1 MGVLSN
7 LEPASVFYYFEEI
20 CGIPHTSHHE
30 KALSDYCVQ
39 FAKAHGLAC
48 RQDEMGNVLI
58 KAPATPGY
66 EKEPGLI
73 LQGHLD
79 MVGDKTADCPLDLEK
94 EAIHPVVDGGYV
106 CAEGTTL
113 GGDDGIAVAYAL
125 AVLDAKDIPHPA
137 LEVVLTVCEEVG
149 LLGASAM
156 DFSDLEG
163 RMLVNI
169 DSEEEGVLTA
179 GCAGGRRVECHL
191 PITRAAVTGTA
202 VKADIAGLA
211 GGHSGTEI
219 HKGRANAIAL
229 LGRYLTLLSDHGA
242 EYAVLTLSGGAK
254 ENVIPKESSVTLVLP
269 AGITEAVRA
278 AGADFTAQMKAEFGT
293 ADPGIRLQLTEEGCG
308 EYDALDANS
317 AERLRK
323 ALLLMPWG
331 VQSMSMD
338 VPGLVETSLNLGVA
352 EMSGTEAILRFAIR
366 SSVPSAK
373 ELLSCKVQSLTE
385 LLGGSVRFHGDY
397 PAWVYARESALRDRC
412 VAVYEAQLR
421 AEKQEVALAD
431 TSILWRVE
439 NSIELEAR
447 QAETARLLLEMGGV
461 HTFWLEGEPVTVRR
475 CSVSVTL
482 REETASLRLDCQRS
496 YDTPQPSAA
505 QCKQLA
511 ELCTQTVQSFW
522 QQGIDLVHLQQRSA
536 LQNGV
541 GREKITIKNACPQLK
556 ADVRFLPM

>member
-39 FAKAHGLAC
+39 FAKAHGLSC

-94 EAIHPVVDGGYV
+94 DAIHPVVDGGYV

-163 RMLVNI
+163 RILVNI

-352 EMSGTEAILRFAIR
+352 EMDEQRSHPALFHPQLGAFGQGAAELQTADPDRAAGRQRAVPRRLSRLDLRPRKRPARPLRSCVRGTVR
-366 SSVPSAK
+366 
-373 ELLSCKVQSLTE
+373 CKA
-385 LLGGSVRFHGDY
+385 
-397 PAWVYARESALRDRC
+397 PDRC
-412 VAVYEAQLR
+412 HSCGPGMRHPLR
-421 AEKQEVALAD
+421 QNRRAGLH
-431 TSILWRVE
+431 
-439 NSIELEAR
+439 
-447 QAETARLLLEMGGV
+447 LLRP
-461 HTFWLEGEPVTVRR
+461 EP
-475 CSVSVTL
+475 
-482 REETASLRLDCQRS
+482 A
-496 YDTPQPSAA
+496 
-505 QCKQLA
+505 
-511 ELCTQTVQSFW
+511 
-522 QQGIDLVHLQQRSA
+522 
-536 LQNGV
+536 
-541 GREKITIKNACPQLK
+541 ACPHPQRARRHCIGGPCVGIPEGYSGL
-556 ADVRFLPM
+556 

>member
-1 MGVLSN
+1 MGVLTK
-7 LEPASVFYYFEEI
+7 LEPASVFHYFEEI
-20 CGIPHTSHHE
+20 CSIPHTSHHE

-66 EKEPGLI
+66 ENQPALI

-79 MVGDKTADCPLDLEK
+79 MVGDKTAACPLDLEK
-94 EAIHPVVDGGYV
+94 DAIQLVVDGDYV
-106 CAEGTTL
+106 RAEGTTL

-163 RMLVNI
+163 RILVNI

-191 PITRAAVTGTA
+191 PIARVPVTGTA
-202 VKADIAGLA
+202 VKADVTGLV

-229 LGRYLTLLSDHGA
+229 LGRWLTLLTENGVD
-242 EYAVLTLSGGAK
+242 YAALALSGGAK
-254 ENVIPKESSVTLVLP
+254 ENVIPKESSITLVLP
-269 AGITEAVRA
+269 AGITEGVHTA
-278 AGADFTAQMKAEFGT
+278 AAQFAAQMQAEYGT
-293 ADPGIRLQLTEEGCG
+293 ADPAICLQLTEQGCG
-308 EYDALDANS
+308 AFSALDADS
-317 AERLRK
+317 TQRLRK

-352 EMSGTEAILRFAIR
+352 EMDEQEAILRFSIR
-366 SSVPSAK
+366 SSMPSAK
-373 ELLSCKVQSLTE
+373 ELLCCKVQTLTE

-397 PAWVYARESALRDRC
+397 PAWTYARESALRDRC
-412 VAVYEAQLR
+412 VAVYEAQYG
-421 AEKQEVALAD
+421 EKPQIVAIHAGLECG
-431 TSILWRVE
+431 ILSGKIDGLDCISFGP
-439 NSIELEAR
+439 N
-447 QAETARLLLEMGGV
+447 LLHV
-461 HTFWLEGEPVTVRR
+461 HTPNERADIA
-475 CSVSVTL
+475 SVARVW
-482 REETASLRLDCQRS
+482 E
-496 YDTPQPSAA
+496 Y
-505 QCKQLA
+505 
-511 ELCTQTVQSFW
+511 
-522 QQGIDLVHLQQRSA
+522 
-536 LQNGV
+536 
-541 GREKITIKNACPQLK
+541 LK
-556 ADVRFLPM
+556 AILAYKA

>member
-94 EAIHPVVDGGYV
+94 DAIHPVVDGGYV

-163 RMLVNI
+163 RILVNI

-191 PITRAAVTGTA
+191 PIARVPVTGTA
-202 VKADIAGLA
+202 VKADVIGLV

-229 LGRYLTLLSDHGA
+229 LGRWLTLLTEMAWTTPLWHCPAAQRRMSFPKKA
-242 EYAVLTLSGGAK
+242 ASRWCCPQASPRACTLL
-254 ENVIPKESSVTLVLP
+254 PLSSPHRCRPNMARQTP
-269 AGITEAVRA
+269 PSACSSRNRA
-278 AGADFTAQMKAEFGT
+278 AA
-293 ADPGIRLQLTEEGCG
+293 
-308 EYDALDANS
+308 
-317 AERLRK
+317 
-323 ALLLMPWG
+323 
-331 VQSMSMD
+331 
-338 VPGLVETSLNLGVA
+338 
-352 EMSGTEAILRFAIR
+352 
-366 SSVPSAK
+366 
-373 ELLSCKVQSLTE
+373 
-385 LLGGSVRFHGDY
+385 
-397 PAWVYARESALRDRC
+397 
-412 VAVYEAQLR
+412 
-421 AEKQEVALAD
+421 
-431 TSILWRVE
+431 
-439 NSIELEAR
+439 
-447 QAETARLLLEMGGV
+447 
-461 HTFWLEGEPVTVRR
+461 
-475 CSVSVTL
+475 
-482 REETASLRLDCQRS
+482 
-496 YDTPQPSAA
+496 
-505 QCKQLA
+505 
-511 ELCTQTVQSFW
+511 
-522 QQGIDLVHLQQRSA
+522 RSA
-536 LQNGV
+536 H
-541 GREKITIKNACPQLK
+541 
-556 ADVRFLPM
+556 

>member
-1 MGVLSN
+1 MSALTG
-7 LEPASVFYYFEEI
+7 LEPASVFHYFEEI

-48 RQDEMGNVLI
+48 RQDEMGNLLI

-94 EAIHPVVDGGYV
+94 DAIHPVVDGGYV

-125 AVLDAKDIPHPA
+125 AVLDSKDIPHPA

-191 PITRAAVTGTA
+191 PIARVPVTGTA
-202 VKADIAGLA
+202 VKADVIGLV

-229 LGRYLTLLSDHGA
+229 LGRWLTLLTENGVD
-242 EYAVLTLSGGAK
+242 YAALALSGGAK
-254 ENVIPKESSVTLVLP
+254 ENVIPKESNITLVLP
-269 AGITEAVRA
+269 AGITEGVHTA
-278 AGADFTAQMKAEFGT
+278 AAQFAAQVQAEYGT
-293 ADPGIRLQLTEEGCG
+293 ADPAIRLQLTEQGCG
-308 EYDALDANS
+308 AFSALDADS
-317 AERLRK
+317 TQRLRK

-331 VQSMSMD
+331 VQAMSMD

-352 EMSGTEAILRFAIR
+352 EMDEQEAILRFSIR

-373 ELLSCKVQSLTE
+373 ELLCCKVQTLTE
-385 LLGGSVRFHGDY
+385 LLGGGVRFHGDY
-397 PAWVYARESALRDRC
+397 PAWTYARESALRDRC
-412 VAVYEAQLR
+412 VAVYEAQYG
-421 AEKQEVALAD
+421 EKPQIAAMHAGLECG
-431 TSILWRVE
+431 IL
-439 NSIELEAR
+439 SGKIEGLDCISFGPN
-447 QAETARLLLEMGGV
+447 LLHV
-461 HTFWLEGEPVTVRR
+461 HTPNERADIA
-475 CSVSVTL
+475 SVARVW
-482 REETASLRLDCQRS
+482 E
-496 YDTPQPSAA
+496 Y
-505 QCKQLA
+505 
-511 ELCTQTVQSFW
+511 
-522 QQGIDLVHLQQRSA
+522 
-536 LQNGV
+536 
-541 GREKITIKNACPQLK
+541 LK
-556 ADVRFLPM
+556 AILAYKA

>member
-1 MGVLSN
+1 MSALTG
-7 LEPASVFYYFEEI
+7 LEPASVFHYFEEI

-48 RQDEMGNVLI
+48 RQDEMGNLLI

-94 EAIHPVVDGGYV
+94 DAIHPVVDGGYV

-191 PITRAAVTGTA
+191 PIARVPVTGTA
-202 VKADIAGLA
+202 VKADVIGLA

-229 LGRYLTLLSDHGA
+229 LGRWLTLLTENGVD
-242 EYAVLTLSGGAK
+242 YAALALSGGAK
-254 ENVIPKESSVTLVLP
+254 ENVIPKESSITLVLP
-269 AGITEAVRA
+269 AGITEGVHTA
-278 AGADFTAQMKAEFGT
+278 AAQFAAQVQAEYGM
-293 ADPGIRLQLTEEGCG
+293 ADPAIRLQLTEQGCG
-308 EYDALDANS
+308 AFSALDADS
-317 AERLRK
+317 TQRLRK

-331 VQSMSMD
+331 VQAMSMD

-352 EMSGTEAILRFAIR
+352 EMDEQEAILRFSIR

-373 ELLSCKVQSLTE
+373 ELLCCKVQTLTE
-385 LLGGSVRFHGDY
+385 LLGGGVRFHGDY
-397 PAWVYARESALRDRC
+397 PAWTYARESALRDRC
-412 VAVYEAQLR
+412 VAVYEAQYGKKPQI
-421 AEKQEVALAD
+421 AALHAGLECG
-431 TSILWRVE
+431 IL
-439 NSIELEAR
+439 SGKIEGLDCISFGPN
-447 QAETARLLLEMGGV
+447 LLHV
-461 HTFWLEGEPVTVRR
+461 HTPNERADIA
-475 CSVSVTL
+475 SVARVW
-482 REETASLRLDCQRS
+482 E
-496 YDTPQPSAA
+496 Y
-505 QCKQLA
+505 
-511 ELCTQTVQSFW
+511 
-522 QQGIDLVHLQQRSA
+522 
-536 LQNGV
+536 
-541 GREKITIKNACPQLK
+541 LK
-556 ADVRFLPM
+556 AILAYKA

>member
-1 MGVLSN
+1 MSALTG
-7 LEPASVFYYFEEI
+7 LEPASVFHYFEEI

-48 RQDEMGNVLI
+48 RQDEMGNLLI

-94 EAIHPVVDGGYV
+94 DAIHPVVDGGYV

-156 DFSDLEG
+156 DLSDLEG

-191 PITRAAVTGTA
+191 PIARVPVTGTA
-202 VKADIAGLA
+202 VKADVIGLV

-229 LGRYLTLLSDHGA
+229 LGRWLTLLTENGVD
-242 EYAVLTLSGGAK
+242 YAALTLSGGAK
-254 ENVIPKESSVTLVLP
+254 ENVIPKESSITLVLP
-269 AGITEAVRA
+269 AGITEGVHTA
-278 AGADFTAQMKAEFGT
+278 AAQFAAQVQAEYGM
-293 ADPGIRLQLTEEGCG
+293 ADPAIRLQLTEQGCG
-308 EYDALDANS
+308 AFSALDADS
-317 AERLRK
+317 TQRLRK

-331 VQSMSMD
+331 VQAMSMD

-352 EMSGTEAILRFAIR
+352 EMDEQEAILRFSIR

-373 ELLSCKVQSLTE
+373 ELLCCKVQTLTE
-385 LLGGSVRFHGDY
+385 LLGGGVRFHGDY
-397 PAWVYARESALRDRC
+397 PAWTYARESALRDRC
-412 VAVYEAQLR
+412 VAVYEAQYGKKPQI
-421 AEKQEVALAD
+421 AALHAGLECG
-431 TSILWRVE
+431 IL
-439 NSIELEAR
+439 SGKIEGLDCISFGPN
-447 QAETARLLLEMGGV
+447 LLHV
-461 HTFWLEGEPVTVRR
+461 HTPNERADIA
-475 CSVSVTL
+475 SVARVWEYLKTI
-482 REETASLRLDCQRS
+482 
-496 YDTPQPSAA
+496 
-505 QCKQLA
+505 LA
-511 ELCTQTVQSFW
+511 YKE
-522 QQGIDLVHLQQRSA
+522 
-536 LQNGV
+536 
-541 GREKITIKNACPQLK
+541 
-556 ADVRFLPM
+556 

>member
-1 MGVLSN
+1 MSALTG
-7 LEPASVFYYFEEI
+7 LEPASVFHYFEEI

-48 RQDEMGNVLI
+48 RQDEMGNLLI

-94 EAIHPVVDGGYV
+94 DAIHPVVDGGYV

-191 PITRAAVTGTA
+191 PIARVPVTGTA
-202 VKADIAGLA
+202 VKADVIGLV

-229 LGRYLTLLSDHGA
+229 LGRWLTLLTENGVD
-242 EYAVLTLSGGAK
+242 YAALTLSGGAK
-254 ENVIPKESSVTLVLP
+254 ENVIPKESSITLVLP
-269 AGITEAVRA
+269 AGITEGVHTA
-278 AGADFTAQMKAEFGT
+278 AAQFAAQVQAEYGM
-293 ADPGIRLQLTEEGCG
+293 ADPAIRLQLTEQGCG
-308 EYDALDANS
+308 AFSALDADS
-317 AERLRK
+317 TQRLRK

-352 EMSGTEAILRFAIR
+352 EMDEQEAILRFSIR
-366 SSVPSAK
+366 SSMPSAK
-373 ELLSCKVQSLTE
+373 ELLCCKVQTLTE

-397 PAWVYARESALRDRC
+397 PAWTYARESALRDRC
-412 VAVYEAQLR
+412 VAVYEAQYG
-421 AEKQEVALAD
+421 EKPQIVAIHAGLECG
-431 TSILWRVE
+431 ILSGKIDGLDCISFGP
-439 NSIELEAR
+439 N
-447 QAETARLLLEMGGV
+447 LLHV
-461 HTFWLEGEPVTVRR
+461 HTPNERADIA
-475 CSVSVTL
+475 SVARVW
-482 REETASLRLDCQRS
+482 E
-496 YDTPQPSAA
+496 Y
-505 QCKQLA
+505 
-511 ELCTQTVQSFW
+511 
-522 QQGIDLVHLQQRSA
+522 
-536 LQNGV
+536 
-541 GREKITIKNACPQLK
+541 LK
-556 ADVRFLPM
+556 AILSYKE

>member
-1 MGVLSN
+1 MSALTG
-7 LEPASVFYYFEEI
+7 LEPASVFHYFEEI

-48 RQDEMGNVLI
+48 RQDEMGNLLI

-94 EAIHPVVDGGYV
+94 DAIHPVVDGGYV

-156 DFSDLEG
+156 DLSDLEG

-202 VKADIAGLA
+202 VKADVIGLA

-229 LGRYLTLLSDHGA
+229 LGRWLTLLTENGVD
-242 EYAVLTLSGGAK
+242 YAALALSGGAK
-254 ENVIPKESSVTLVLP
+254 ENVIPKESSITLVLP
-269 AGITEAVRA
+269 AGITEGVHTA
-278 AGADFTAQMKAEFGT
+278 AAQFAAQVQAEYGM
-293 ADPGIRLQLTEEGCG
+293 ADPAIRLQLTEQGCG
-308 EYDALDANS
+308 AFSALDADS
-317 AERLRK
+317 TQRLRK

-331 VQSMSMD
+331 VQAMSMD

-352 EMSGTEAILRFAIR
+352 EMDEQEAILRFSIR

-373 ELLSCKVQSLTE
+373 ELLCCKVQTLTE
-385 LLGGSVRFHGDY
+385 LLGGGVRFHGDY
-397 PAWVYARESALRDRC
+397 PAWTYARESALRDRC
-412 VAVYEAQLR
+412 VAVYEAQYGKKPQI
-421 AEKQEVALAD
+421 AALHAGLECG
-431 TSILWRVE
+431 IL
-439 NSIELEAR
+439 SGKIEGLDCISFGPN
-447 QAETARLLLEMGGV
+447 LLHV
-461 HTFWLEGEPVTVRR
+461 HTPNERADIA
-475 CSVSVTL
+475 SVARVW
-482 REETASLRLDCQRS
+482 E
-496 YDTPQPSAA
+496 Y
-505 QCKQLA
+505 
-511 ELCTQTVQSFW
+511 
-522 QQGIDLVHLQQRSA
+522 
-536 LQNGV
+536 
-541 GREKITIKNACPQLK
+541 LK
-556 ADVRFLPM
+556 AILAYKA

>member
-163 RMLVNI
+163 RILVNI

-202 VKADIAGLA
+202 VKADVTGLV

-229 LGRYLTLLSDHGA
+229 LGRWLTLLTENGVD
-242 EYAVLTLSGGAK
+242 YAALALSGGAK
-254 ENVIPKESSVTLVLP
+254 ENVIPKESSITLVLP
-269 AGITEAVRA
+269 AGITEGVHTA
-278 AGADFTAQMKAEFGT
+278 AAQFAAQVQAEYGT
-293 ADPGIRLQLTEEGCG
+293 ADPAICLQLTEQGCG
-308 EYDALDANS
+308 AFSALDADS
-317 AERLRK
+317 TQRLRK

-331 VQSMSMD
+331 VQAMSMD

-352 EMSGTEAILRFAIR
+352 EMDEQEAILRFSIR

-373 ELLSCKVQSLTE
+373 ELLSPARSGVNGARRLAAQTAAANGWYYMDWLANDDNPEYHRRVTGPAIVQSIAREGKSAVDAIVIGVGSGGTVTGVGE
-385 LLGGSVRFHGDY
+385 TIKAWTNDVRIAAVEPYESQALGGGLTGPHGISDLGY
-397 PAWVYARESALRDRC
+397 GFVPENFNAYVVDNV
-412 VAVYEAQLR
+412 VAVNTTDAQRAAQKVLRTDAIPASVASGAVLQAAAQLIH
-421 AEKQEVALAD
+421 V
-431 TSILWRVE
+431 
-439 NSIELEAR
+439 
-447 QAETARLLLEMGGV
+447 G
-461 HTFWLEGEPVTVRR
+461 
-475 CSVSVTL
+475 
-482 REETASLRLDCQRS
+482 AS
-496 YDTPQPSAA
+496 
-505 QCKQLA
+505 
-511 ELCTQTVQSFW
+511 
-522 QQGIDLVHLQQRSA
+522 RSA
-536 LQNGV
+536 LAILP
-541 GREKITIKNACPQLK
+541 GRQIVNTL
-556 ADVRFLPM
+556 

>member
-1 MGVLSN
+1 MSALTG
-7 LEPASVFYYFEEI
+7 LEPASVFHYFEEI

-48 RQDEMGNVLI
+48 RQDEMGNLLI

-66 EKEPGLI
+66 EKELGLI

-94 EAIHPVVDGGYV
+94 DAIHPVVDGGYV

-137 LEVVLTVCEEVG
+137 LEVVLTVCEELG

-202 VKADIAGLA
+202 VKADVIGLA

-229 LGRYLTLLSDHGA
+229 LGRWLTLLTENGVD
-242 EYAVLTLSGGAK
+242 YAALALSGGAK
-254 ENVIPKESSVTLVLP
+254 ENVIPKESSITLVLP
-269 AGITEAVRA
+269 AGITEGVHTA
-278 AGADFTAQMKAEFGT
+278 AAQFAAQVQAEYGM
-293 ADPGIRLQLTEEGCG
+293 ADPAIRLQLTEQGCG
-308 EYDALDANS
+308 AFSALDADS
-317 AERLRK
+317 TQRLRK

-331 VQSMSMD
+331 VQAMSMD

-352 EMSGTEAILRFAIR
+352 EMDEQEAILRFSIR

-373 ELLSCKVQSLTE
+373 ELLSCKVQTLTE

-397 PAWVYARESALRDRC
+397 PAWTYARESALRNRC
-412 VAVYEAQLR
+412 VAVYEAQYGKKPQI
-421 AEKQEVALAD
+421 AALHAGLECG
-431 TSILWRVE
+431 IL
-439 NSIELEAR
+439 SGKIEGLDCISFGPN
-447 QAETARLLLEMGGV
+447 LLHV
-461 HTFWLEGEPVTVRR
+461 HTPNERADIA
-475 CSVSVTL
+475 SVARVW
-482 REETASLRLDCQRS
+482 E
-496 YDTPQPSAA
+496 Y
-505 QCKQLA
+505 
-511 ELCTQTVQSFW
+511 
-522 QQGIDLVHLQQRSA
+522 
-536 LQNGV
+536 
-541 GREKITIKNACPQLK
+541 LK
-556 ADVRFLPM
+556 AILAYKE

>member
-1 MGVLSN
+1 MSALTG
-7 LEPASVFYYFEEI
+7 LEPASVFHYFEEI

-48 RQDEMGNVLI
+48 RQDEMGNLLI

-94 EAIHPVVDGGYV
+94 DAIHPVVDGGYV

-191 PITRAAVTGTA
+191 PIARVPVTGTA
-202 VKADIAGLA
+202 VKADVIGLV

-229 LGRYLTLLSDHGA
+229 LGRWLTLLTENGVD
-242 EYAVLTLSGGAK
+242 YAALALSGGAK
-254 ENVIPKESSVTLVLP
+254 ENVIPKESNITLVLP
-269 AGITEAVRA
+269 AGITEGVHTA
-278 AGADFTAQMKAEFGT
+278 AAQFAAQVQAEYGM
-293 ADPGIRLQLTEEGCG
+293 ADPAIRLQLTEQGCG
-308 EYDALDANS
+308 AFSALDADS
-317 AERLRK
+317 TQRLRK

-331 VQSMSMD
+331 VQAMSMD

-352 EMSGTEAILRFAIR
+352 EMDEQEAILRFSIR

-373 ELLSCKVQSLTE
+373 ELLCCKVQTLTE
-385 LLGGSVRFHGDY
+385 LLGGGVRFHGDY
-397 PAWVYARESALRDRC
+397 PAWTYARESALRDRC
-412 VAVYEAQLR
+412 VAVYEAQYG
-421 AEKQEVALAD
+421 EKPQIAAMHAGLECG
-431 TSILWRVE
+431 IL
-439 NSIELEAR
+439 SGKIEGLDCISFGPN
-447 QAETARLLLEMGGV
+447 LLHV
-461 HTFWLEGEPVTVRR
+461 HTPNERADIA
-475 CSVSVTL
+475 SVARVW
-482 REETASLRLDCQRS
+482 E
-496 YDTPQPSAA
+496 Y
-505 QCKQLA
+505 
-511 ELCTQTVQSFW
+511 
-522 QQGIDLVHLQQRSA
+522 
-536 LQNGV
+536 
-541 GREKITIKNACPQLK
+541 LK
-556 ADVRFLPM
+556 AILAYKE

>member
-1 MGVLSN
+1 MSALTG
-7 LEPASVFYYFEEI
+7 LEPASVFHYFEEI

-94 EAIHPVVDGGYV
+94 DAIHPVVDGGYV

-125 AVLDAKDIPHPA
+125 AVLDSKDIPHPA

-191 PITRAAVTGTA
+191 PIARVPVTGTA
-202 VKADIAGLA
+202 VKADVIGLV

-229 LGRYLTLLSDHGA
+229 LGRWLTLLTENGVD
-242 EYAVLTLSGGAK
+242 YAALALSGGAK
-254 ENVIPKESSVTLVLP
+254 ENVIPKESNITLVLP
-269 AGITEAVRA
+269 AGITEGVHTA
-278 AGADFTAQMKAEFGT
+278 AAQFAAQVQAEYGT
-293 ADPGIRLQLTEEGCG
+293 ADPAIRLQLTEQGCG
-308 EYDALDANS
+308 AFSALDADS
-317 AERLRK
+317 TQRLRK

-331 VQSMSMD
+331 VQAMSMD

-352 EMSGTEAILRFAIR
+352 EMDEQEAILRFSIR

-373 ELLSCKVQSLTE
+373 ELLCCKVQTLTE
-385 LLGGSVRFHGDY
+385 LLGGGVRFHGDY
-397 PAWVYARESALRDRC
+397 PAWTYARESALRDRC
-412 VAVYEAQLR
+412 VAVYEAQYG
-421 AEKQEVALAD
+421 EKPQIAAMHAGLECG
-431 TSILWRVE
+431 IL
-439 NSIELEAR
+439 SGKIEGLDCISFGPN
-447 QAETARLLLEMGGV
+447 LLHV
-461 HTFWLEGEPVTVRR
+461 HTPNERADIA
-475 CSVSVTL
+475 SVARVW
-482 REETASLRLDCQRS
+482 E
-496 YDTPQPSAA
+496 Y
-505 QCKQLA
+505 
-511 ELCTQTVQSFW
+511 
-522 QQGIDLVHLQQRSA
+522 
-536 LQNGV
+536 
-541 GREKITIKNACPQLK
+541 LK
-556 ADVRFLPM
+556 AILAYKA

>member
-94 EAIHPVVDGGYV
+94 DAIHPVVDGGYV

-163 RMLVNI
+163 RLLLNI

-202 VKADIAGLA
+202 VKADIDGPC
-211 GGHSGTEI
+211 
-219 HKGRANAIAL
+219 GRALRHRDSQRPRQRHRSAGAL
-229 LGRYLTLLSDHGA
+229 ADTADRKWRGLRRCWHCPAAQRRMSF
-242 EYAVLTLSGGAK
+242 
-254 ENVIPKESSVTLVLP
+254 PKESSITLVLP
-269 AGITEAVRA
+269 AGITEGVHTA
-278 AGADFTAQMKAEFGT
+278 A
-293 ADPGIRLQLTEEGCG
+293 
-308 EYDALDANS
+308 
-317 AERLRK
+317 
-323 ALLLMPWG
+323 
-331 VQSMSMD
+331 
-338 VPGLVETSLNLGVA
+338 
-352 EMSGTEAILRFAIR
+352 
-366 SSVPSAK
+366 
-373 ELLSCKVQSLTE
+373 
-385 LLGGSVRFHGDY
+385 
-397 PAWVYARESALRDRC
+397 
-412 VAVYEAQLR
+412 AQLR
-421 AEKQEVALAD
+421 RTDAGRI
-431 TSILWRVE
+431 S
-439 NSIELEAR
+439 AR
-447 QAETARLLLEMGGV
+447 Q
-461 HTFWLEGEPVTVRR
+461 
-475 CSVSVTL
+475 
-482 REETASLRLDCQRS
+482 
-496 YDTPQPSAA
+496 TPPSACSSPRRA
-505 QCKQLA
+505 AANTMHWMRTPPSVCAKP
-511 ELCTQTVQSFW
+511 C
-522 QQGIDLVHLQQRSA
+522 
-536 LQNGV
+536 
-541 GREKITIKNACPQLK
+541 C
-556 ADVRFLPM
+556 

>member
-20 CGIPHTSHHE
+20 CSIPHTSHHE

-94 EAIHPVVDGGYV
+94 DAIHPVVDGGYV

-137 LEVVLTVCEEVG
+137 LEVVL
-149 LLGASAM
+149 
-156 DFSDLEG
+156 
-163 RMLVNI
+163 NI

-179 GCAGGRRVECHL
+179 GCAGGRRVDCHL
-191 PITRAAVTGTA
+191 PIARVPVTGTA
-202 VKADIAGLA
+202 VKADVIGLV

-412 VAVYEAQLR
+412 VAVYEAQYG
-421 AEKQEVALAD
+421 EKPQIVALHAGLECG
-431 TSILWRVE
+431 IL
-439 NSIELEAR
+439 SGKIEGLDCISFGPN
-447 QAETARLLLEMGGV
+447 LLHV
-461 HTFWLEGEPVTVRR
+461 HTPNERADIA
-475 CSVSVTL
+475 SVARVW
-482 REETASLRLDCQRS
+482 E
-496 YDTPQPSAA
+496 Y
-505 QCKQLA
+505 
-511 ELCTQTVQSFW
+511 
-522 QQGIDLVHLQQRSA
+522 
-536 LQNGV
+536 
-541 GREKITIKNACPQLK
+541 LK
-556 ADVRFLPM
+556 AILAYKE

>member
-1 MGVLSN
+1 MSALTG
-7 LEPASVFYYFEEI
+7 LEPASVFHYFEEI

-48 RQDEMGNVLI
+48 RQDEMGNLLI

-94 EAIHPVVDGGYV
+94 DAIHPVVDGGYV

-191 PITRAAVTGTA
+191 PIARVPVTGTA
-202 VKADIAGLA
+202 VKADVIGLV

-229 LGRYLTLLSDHGA
+229 LGRWLTLLTENGVD
-242 EYAVLTLSGGAK
+242 YAALALSGGAK
-254 ENVIPKESSVTLVLP
+254 ENVIPKESSITLVLP
-269 AGITEAVRA
+269 AGITEGVHTA
-278 AGADFTAQMKAEFGT
+278 AAQFAAQVQAEYGM
-293 ADPGIRLQLTEEGCG
+293 ADPAIRLQLTEQGCG
-308 EYDALDANS
+308 AFSALDADS
-317 AERLRK
+317 TQRLRK

-331 VQSMSMD
+331 VQAMSMD

-352 EMSGTEAILRFAIR
+352 EMDEQEAILRFSIR

-373 ELLSCKVQSLTE
+373 ELLCCKVQTLTE
-385 LLGGSVRFHGDY
+385 LLGGGVRFHGDY
-397 PAWVYARESALRDRC
+397 PAWTYARESALRDRC
-412 VAVYEAQLR
+412 VAVYEAQYGKKPQI
-421 AEKQEVALAD
+421 AALHAGLECG
-431 TSILWRVE
+431 IL
-439 NSIELEAR
+439 SGKIEGLDCISFGPN
-447 QAETARLLLEMGGV
+447 LLHV
-461 HTFWLEGEPVTVRR
+461 HTPNERADIA
-475 CSVSVTL
+475 SVARVW
-482 REETASLRLDCQRS
+482 E
-496 YDTPQPSAA
+496 Y
-505 QCKQLA
+505 
-511 ELCTQTVQSFW
+511 
-522 QQGIDLVHLQQRSA
+522 
-536 LQNGV
+536 
-541 GREKITIKNACPQLK
+541 LK
-556 ADVRFLPM
+556 AILAYKA

>member
-94 EAIHPVVDGGYV
+94 DAIHPVVDGGYV

-163 RMLVNI
+163 RILVNI

-179 GCAGGRRVECHL
+179 GCEGVH
-191 PITRAAVTGTA
+191 TAAA
-202 VKADIAGLA
+202 QFAAQMQ
-211 GGHSGTEI
+211 
-219 HKGRANAIAL
+219 
-229 LGRYLTLLSDHGA
+229 A
-242 EYAVLTLSGGAK
+242 EY
-254 ENVIPKESSVTLVLP
+254 
-269 AGITEAVRA
+269 
-278 AGADFTAQMKAEFGT
+278 GT
-293 ADPGIRLQLTEEGCG
+293 ADPAICLQLTEQGCG
-308 EYDALDANS
+308 AFSALDADS
-317 AERLRK
+317 TQRLRK

-352 EMSGTEAILRFAIR
+352 ELDDSEAILRFSLR

-373 ELLSCKVQSLTE
+373 ELLSCKLQTLTE

-397 PAWVYARESALRDRC
+397 PAWTYARESALRDRC
-412 VAVYEAQLR
+412 VAVYEAQYG
-421 AEKQEVALAD
+421 AKPQIVAIHAGLECG
-431 TSILWRVE
+431 IL
-439 NSIELEAR
+439 SGKIEGLDCISFGPN
-447 QAETARLLLEMGGV
+447 LLHV
-461 HTFWLEGEPVTVRR
+461 HTPNERADIA
-475 CSVSVTL
+475 SVARVW
-482 REETASLRLDCQRS
+482 E
-496 YDTPQPSAA
+496 Y
-505 QCKQLA
+505 
-511 ELCTQTVQSFW
+511 
-522 QQGIDLVHLQQRSA
+522 
-536 LQNGV
+536 
-541 GREKITIKNACPQLK
+541 LK
-556 ADVRFLPM
+556 AILAYKE

>member
-94 EAIHPVVDGGYV
+94 DAIHPVVDGGYV

-163 RMLVNI
+163 RLLLNI

-202 VKADIAGLA
+202 VKADIAGLV

-229 LGRYLTLLSDHGA
+229 LGRWLTLLTENGVD
-242 EYAVLTLSGGAK
+242 YAALALSGGAK
-254 ENVIPKESSVTLVLP
+254 ENVIPKESSITLVLP
-269 AGITEAVRA
+269 AGITEGVHTA
-278 AGADFTAQMKAEFGT
+278 AAQFAAQVQAEYGT
-293 ADPGIRLQLTEEGCG
+293 ADPAICLQLTEQGCG
-308 EYDALDANS
+308 AFSALDADS
-317 AERLRK
+317 TQRLRK

-331 VQSMSMD
+331 VQAMSMD

-352 EMSGTEAILRFAIR
+352 EMDEQEAILRFSLR

-373 ELLSCKVQSLTE
+373 ELLSCKLQTLTE

-397 PAWVYARESALRDRC
+397 PAWTYARESALRDRC
-412 VAVYEAQLR
+412 VAVYEAQYG
-421 AEKQEVALAD
+421 AKPQIVAIHAGLECG
-431 TSILWRVE
+431 ILSGKIDGLDCISFGP
-439 NSIELEAR
+439 N
-447 QAETARLLLEMGGV
+447 LLHV
-461 HTFWLEGEPVTVRR
+461 HTPNERADIASAFSFAYFVKSARFCTFAA
-475 CSVSVTL
+475 
-482 REETASLRLDCQRS
+482 TAANRS
-496 YDTPQPSAA
+496 
-505 QCKQLA
+505 
-511 ELCTQTVQSFW
+511 
-522 QQGIDLVHLQQRSA
+522 
-536 LQNGV
+536 
-541 GREKITIKNACPQLK
+541 
-556 ADVRFLPM
+556 

>member
-20 CGIPHTSHHE
+20 CSIPHTSHHE

-94 EAIHPVVDGGYV
+94 DAIHPVVDGGYV

-156 DFSDLEG
+156 ELSDLEG
-163 RMLVNI
+163 RLLLNI

-331 VQSMSMD
+331 VQSMS
-338 VPGLVETSLNLGVA
+338 
-352 EMSGTEAILRFAIR
+352 I
-366 SSVPSAK
+366 
-373 ELLSCKVQSLTE
+373 
-385 LLGGSVRFHGDY
+385 
-397 PAWVYARESALRDRC
+397 
-412 VAVYEAQLR
+412 
-421 AEKQEVALAD
+421 
-431 TSILWRVE
+431 
-439 NSIELEAR
+439 
-447 QAETARLLLEMGGV
+447 
-461 HTFWLEGEPVTVRR
+461 
-475 CSVSVTL
+475 
-482 REETASLRLDCQRS
+482 
-496 YDTPQPSAA
+496 
-505 QCKQLA
+505 
-511 ELCTQTVQSFW
+511 
-522 QQGIDLVHLQQRSA
+522 
-536 LQNGV
+536 LQNADGF
-541 GREKITIKNACPQLK
+541 RYCCLCCPHN
-556 ADVRFLPM
+556 R

>member
-1 MGVLSN
+1 MSALTG

-48 RQDEMGNVLI
+48 RQDEMGNLLI

-94 EAIHPVVDGGYV
+94 DAIHPVVDGGYV

-156 DFSDLEG
+156 DLSDLEG

-191 PITRAAVTGTA
+191 PIARVPVTGTA
-202 VKADIAGLA
+202 VKADVIGLV

-229 LGRYLTLLSDHGA
+229 LGRWLTLLTENGVD
-242 EYAVLTLSGGAK
+242 YAALTLSGGAK
-254 ENVIPKESSVTLVLP
+254 ENVIPKESSITLVLP
-269 AGITEAVRA
+269 TGITEGVHTA
-278 AGADFTAQMKAEFGT
+278 AAQFAAQVQAEYGM
-293 ADPGIRLQLTEEGCG
+293 ADPAIRLQLTEQGCG
-308 EYDALDANS
+308 AFSALDADS
-317 AERLRK
+317 TQRLRK

-331 VQSMSMD
+331 VQAMSMD

-352 EMSGTEAILRFAIR
+352 EMDEQEAILRFSIR

-373 ELLSCKVQSLTE
+373 ELLCCKVQTLTE
-385 LLGGSVRFHGDY
+385 LLGGGVRFHGDY
-397 PAWVYARESALRDRC
+397 PAWTYARESALRDRC
-412 VAVYEAQLR
+412 VAVYEAQYGKKPQI
-421 AEKQEVALAD
+421 AALHAGLECG
-431 TSILWRVE
+431 IL
-439 NSIELEAR
+439 SGKIEGLDCISFGPN
-447 QAETARLLLEMGGV
+447 LLHV
-461 HTFWLEGEPVTVRR
+461 HTPNERADIA
-475 CSVSVTL
+475 SVARVWEYLKTI
-482 REETASLRLDCQRS
+482 
-496 YDTPQPSAA
+496 
-505 QCKQLA
+505 LA
-511 ELCTQTVQSFW
+511 YKE
-522 QQGIDLVHLQQRSA
+522 
-536 LQNGV
+536 
-541 GREKITIKNACPQLK
+541 
-556 ADVRFLPM
+556 

>member
-1 MGVLSN
+1 MSALTG
-7 LEPASVFYYFEEI
+7 LEPASVFHYFEEI

-48 RQDEMGNVLI
+48 RQDEMGNLLI

-94 EAIHPVVDGGYV
+94 DAIHPVVDGGYV

-191 PITRAAVTGTA
+191 PIARVPVTGTA
-202 VKADIAGLA
+202 VKADVIGLV

-229 LGRYLTLLSDHGA
+229 LGRWLTLLTENGVD
-242 EYAVLTLSGGAK
+242 YAALALSGGAK
-254 ENVIPKESSVTLVLP
+254 ENVIPKESSITLVLP
-269 AGITEAVRA
+269 AGITEGVHTA
-278 AGADFTAQMKAEFGT
+278 AAQFAAQVQAEYGM
-293 ADPGIRLQLTEEGCG
+293 ADPAIRLQLTEQGCG
-308 EYDALDANS
+308 AFSALDADS
-317 AERLRK
+317 TQRLRK

-331 VQSMSMD
+331 VQAMSMD

-352 EMSGTEAILRFAIR
+352 EMDEQEAILRFSIR

-373 ELLSCKVQSLTE
+373 ELLCCKVQTLTE
-385 LLGGSVRFHGDY
+385 LLGGGVRFHGDY
-397 PAWVYARESALRDRC
+397 PAWTYARESALRDRC
-412 VAVYEAQLR
+412 VAVYEAQYGKKPQI
-421 AEKQEVALAD
+421 AALHAGLECG
-431 TSILWRVE
+431 IL
-439 NSIELEAR
+439 SGKIEGLDCISFGPN
-447 QAETARLLLEMGGV
+447 LLHV
-461 HTFWLEGEPVTVRR
+461 HTPNERADIA
-475 CSVSVTL
+475 SVARVW
-482 REETASLRLDCQRS
+482 E
-496 YDTPQPSAA
+496 Y
-505 QCKQLA
+505 
-511 ELCTQTVQSFW
+511 
-522 QQGIDLVHLQQRSA
+522 
-536 LQNGV
+536 
-541 GREKITIKNACPQLK
+541 LK
-556 ADVRFLPM
+556 AILAYKE

>member
-1 MGVLSN
+1 MSALTG
-7 LEPASVFYYFEEI
+7 LEPASVFHYFEEI

-48 RQDEMGNVLI
+48 RQDEMGNLLI

-94 EAIHPVVDGGYV
+94 DAIHPVVDGGYV

-191 PITRAAVTGTA
+191 PIARVPVTGTA
-202 VKADIAGLA
+202 VKADVIGLV

-229 LGRYLTLLSDHGA
+229 LGRWLTLLTENGVD
-242 EYAVLTLSGGAK
+242 YAALALSGGAK
-254 ENVIPKESSVTLVLP
+254 ENVIPKESNITLVLP
-269 AGITEAVRA
+269 AGITEGVHTA
-278 AGADFTAQMKAEFGT
+278 AAQFAAQVQAEYGM
-293 ADPGIRLQLTEEGCG
+293 ADPAIRLQLTEQGCG
-308 EYDALDANS
+308 AFSALDADS
-317 AERLRK
+317 TQRLRK

-331 VQSMSMD
+331 VQAMSMD

-352 EMSGTEAILRFAIR
+352 EMDEQEAILRFSIR

-373 ELLSCKVQSLTE
+373 ELLCCKVQTLTE
-385 LLGGSVRFHGDY
+385 LLGGGVRFHGDY
-397 PAWVYARESALRDRC
+397 PAWTYARESALRDRC
-412 VAVYEAQLR
+412 VAVYEAQYG
-421 AEKQEVALAD
+421 EKPQIAAMHAGLECG
-431 TSILWRVE
+431 IL
-439 NSIELEAR
+439 SGKIEGLDCISFGPN
-447 QAETARLLLEMGGV
+447 LLHV
-461 HTFWLEGEPVTVRR
+461 HTPNERADIA
-475 CSVSVTL
+475 SVARVW
-482 REETASLRLDCQRS
+482 E
-496 YDTPQPSAA
+496 Y
-505 QCKQLA
+505 
-511 ELCTQTVQSFW
+511 
-522 QQGIDLVHLQQRSA
+522 
-536 LQNGV
+536 
-541 GREKITIKNACPQLK
+541 LK
-556 ADVRFLPM
+556 AILAYKA

>member
-1 MGVLSN
+1 MSALTG
-7 LEPASVFYYFEEI
+7 LEPASVFHYFEEI

-48 RQDEMGNVLI
+48 RQDEMGNLLI

-66 EKEPGLI
+66 EKELGLI

-94 EAIHPVVDGGYV
+94 DAIHPVVDGGYV

-191 PITRAAVTGTA
+191 PIARVPVTGTA
-202 VKADIAGLA
+202 VKADVIGLV

-229 LGRYLTLLSDHGA
+229 LGRWLTLLTENGVD
-242 EYAVLTLSGGAK
+242 YAALALSGGAK

-269 AGITEAVRA
+269 TGITEGVRA
-278 AGADFTAQMKAEFGT
+278 AAAQFAAQMKAEYGT
-293 ADPGIRLQLTEEGCG
+293 ADPEICLQLTEQGCG
-308 EYDALDANS
+308 GYQAPAQGPAADAMGRAVHEHGCAGPCGDL
-317 AERLRK
+317 AESGRCRDGRAGSHP
-323 ALLLMPWG
+323 ALFHP
-331 VQSMSMD
+331 Q
-338 VPGLVETSLNLGVA
+338 LGVFGQGA
-352 EMSGTEAILRFAIR
+352 
-366 SSVPSAK
+366 
-373 ELLSCKVQSLTE
+373 
-385 LLGGSVRFHGDY
+385 
-397 PAWVYARESALRDRC
+397 
-412 VAVYEAQLR
+412 
-421 AEKQEVALAD
+421 
-431 TSILWRVE
+431 
-439 NSIELEAR
+439 
-447 QAETARLLLEMGGV
+447 
-461 HTFWLEGEPVTVRR
+461 
-475 CSVSVTL
+475 
-482 REETASLRLDCQRS
+482 
-496 YDTPQPSAA
+496 
-505 QCKQLA
+505 A
-511 ELCTQTVQSFW
+511 EL
-522 QQGIDLVHLQQRSA
+522 QGTDPDRAAGRQRAVPWRLPCLDLR
-536 LQNGV
+536 
-541 GREKITIKNACPQLK
+541 T
-556 ADVRFLPM
+556 